1 MSQNTSDINTCT
13 PAKIN
18 TQKYQKLPCDL
29 IYIIQVI
36 NQSDKTNMK
45 RPSIIITGSST
56 VTKKLHSRKQHEH
69 NYHNLCSEVKEINP
83 T

>member
-13 PAKIN
+13 PPKIN

-36 NQSDKTNMK
+36 NQSDKTYLK
-45 RPSIIITGSST
+45 RTSIIIPGSGT
-56 VTKKLHSRKQHEH
+56 VTEKLHSGKQEEH
-69 NYHNLCSEVKEINP
+69 NCEA
-83 T
+83 

>member
-13 PAKIN
+13 PGKIN
-18 TQKYQKLPCDL
+18 MQKYQKLPCDL

-36 NQSDKTNMK
+36 NQSDKTYMK
-45 RPSIIITGSST
+45 RPIIITGSSA
-56 VTKKLHSRKQHEH
+56 VTEKLHSGKQDEH